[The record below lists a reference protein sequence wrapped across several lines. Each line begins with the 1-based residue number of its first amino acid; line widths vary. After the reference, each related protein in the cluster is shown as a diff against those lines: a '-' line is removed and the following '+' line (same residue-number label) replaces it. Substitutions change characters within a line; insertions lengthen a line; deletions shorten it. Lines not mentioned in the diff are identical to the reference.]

1 METAMTEV
9 FTQQEYDAEYE
20 EVVSS
25 WWFAA
30 SDRLPYKDGRKIII
44 GKTHSLKGQIILCN
58 HALHGSIHPFDALQ
72 YATGPYLYKVEQWG
86 DIIQEND
93 KLGSRY
99 RKYLQMHDITYE
111 LRLFARQQALS
122 VIHLW
127 DAPEIVKKYLETG
140 EELIRDAA
148 RSVAEDSAWNAARS
162 AARSAAKD
170 SAWNA
175 ARFAAR
181 SAAKDSAWNAALSAA
196 WAVEAWNAA
205 RSAARS
211 AASPAAWAAAWAA
224 AWNAVRAVEWDAA
237 WNAAR
242 AVERDAAED
251 SFLKLIEDKFNVH
264 N

>member
-1 METAMTEV
+1 MEAAMTEV
-9 FTQQEYDAEYE
+9 FTQQEYDAVLNQYKDYE

-30 SDRLPYKDGRKIII
+30 SNRLPHKDGRKIII
-44 GKTHSLKGQIILCN
+44 GKTHSLKGQIILCK

-86 DIIQEND
+86 DVIQEND

-99 RKYLQMHDITYE
+99 RKYLQMYDITYE

-122 VIHLW
+122 VIDLW

-140 EELIRDAA
+140 EELIR
-148 RSVAEDSAWNAARS
+148 
-162 AARSAAKD
+162 
-170 SAWNA
+170 
-175 ARFAAR
+175 
-181 SAAKDSAWNAALSAA
+181 
-196 WAVEAWNAA
+196 
-205 RSAARS
+205 
-211 AASPAAWAAAWAA
+211 AAAWAA
-224 AWNAVRAVEWDAA
+224 VMDEARAEARAAVMNEAWAAAMDEAWVAA
-237 WNAAR
+237 WVATRAAAR
-242 AVERDAAED
+242 AAAGAVIRAAAGAAAGD